1 MTMRNERAEEI
12 RNKYFPALNEG
23 FVALKDWMGGDADI
37 VDAARVSYGAGTKK
51 VSDDR
56 TLIRYL
62 KRNRHT
68 SPLEQVELKFHMK
81 LPIFVARQL
90 VRHRTAALNEYSGR
104 YSLMPMLFYTPTEQ
118 DFALQSKTNKQG
130 RGEQASHELYEATV
144 NCWEDRR
151 ADAAEDYAHLVSEGV
166 ARELARID
174 LPLSTY
180 TEWYWKIDLHNLMH
194 FLGLR
199 SDSHAQKEIRVFSD
213 IMAGM
218 AMRVAPHAMQ
228 AWFDYDFA
236 SMRLSRMEIIA
247 LQMHIGCIAKEGPAT
262 NGELWATLGMSKR
275 EQEEFGAKL
284 TRLEMHIPSPDDGKF
299 PFELDISKAVAPEVF
314 FERAQAA
321 VPDIDKVDQS

>member
-1 MTMRNERAEEI
+1 MMNERAEEI
-12 RNKYFPALNEG
+12 RNKYFPALDEG
-23 FVALKDWMGGDADI
+23 FVALKDWMGCDADI
-37 VDAARVSYGAGTKK
+37 VEAAQTSYGAGTKK
-51 VSDDR
+51 ASDDR
-56 TLIRYL
+56 TLLRYL
-62 KRNRHT
+62 RRHRHT
-68 SPLEQVELKFHMK
+68 TPYEMVELKFHMK

-90 VRHRTAALNEYSGR
+90 IRHRTASVNEYSGR
-104 YSLMPMLFYTPTEQ
+104 YSLMPMLFYTPAEE

-130 RGEQASHELYEATV
+130 RGELALRPLY
-144 NCWEDRR
+144 DRAVSWWKGDR
-151 ADAAEDYAHLVSEGV
+151 AETSRTYTQLASEGV

-194 FLGLR
+194 LLGLR

-218 AMRVAPHAMQ
+218 AQRVVPHAMQ

-262 NGELWATLGMSKR
+262 NGELWASLGMSKR

-284 TRLEMHIPSPDDGKF
+284 TRLEMYIPSPDDGKF
-299 PFELDISKAVAPEVF
+299 PFELDISKAVSPEFF

-321 VPDIDKVDQS
+321 VPDIDKVEQA